1 MDIGKFIDS
10 FVEAKDPAAK
20 DRLIKKHIVNNY
32 LEYSKKIEESKKII
46 KFSLYDSDGNFRRDS
61 TIHYM
66 LFVLAVIR
74 SYTDLEFDNSNAM
87 LQFDLIEKHGVM
99 EYLAN
104 NIKEDYARFSTVLQM
119 VYDDEVANTRSL
131 PSYLDQKAEA
141 IISVIE
147 AIGAIENENK
157 E

>member
-1 MDIGKFIDS
+1 MDIGKFIDN

-46 KFSLYDSDGNFRRDS
+46 KFSLYDTDGNFRIDS

-74 SYTDLEFDNSNAM
+74 SYTDLEFDNSNTM

-99 EYLAN
+99 EYLVN

-119 VYDDEVANTRSL
+119 VYDDEITNTRSL
-131 PSYLDQKAEA
+131 PSYIEQKAEA
-141 IISVIE
+141 IMTVIE
-147 AIGAIENENK
+147 TLNAVENESK